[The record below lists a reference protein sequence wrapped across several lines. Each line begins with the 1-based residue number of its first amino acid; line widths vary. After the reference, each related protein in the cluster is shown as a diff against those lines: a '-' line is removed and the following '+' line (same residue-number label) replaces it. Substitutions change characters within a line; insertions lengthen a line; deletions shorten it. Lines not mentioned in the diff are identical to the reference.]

1 MRTAPSAE
9 RVSTKLKRFR
19 FRLTLTRRLDY
30 VLGTLGETISRV
42 PAAVLERSPM
52 HVPTGADAVR
62 GIETFQGKE
71 RARVVTIKDVARE
84 AGVSVGT
91 ASQALRE
98 SPAVRDA
105 TRRRVQ
111 VVAKRLRYQPSALAR
126 GLVTRRTHTVGL
138 LISDIANPF
147 FIRAVRAIED
157 VAQENGYNVIL
168 CNTDEDAAKEAQY
181 LRVLMEKRVDGIIL
195 ATTAGSRQ
203 MVRDVRWRRIPL
215 VLFDRELPGVATDL
229 VKVDGVTGGRLATEH
244 LLRLGHRRIAIIHG
258 PVVRS
263 TGAERLQGYLEALR
277 AAGVRP
283 DPALIQEGNF
293 KQDSGRTGAQ
303 RLLALSP
310 PPTALFCTNNLMT
323 VGALQTLGEQGVRIP
338 ADLSLIGYD
347 DMEWWTLTHP
357 PLTTVGQPVY
367 ELGREAM
374 RLLLAQIEA
383 PGRRRAQRV
392 VLKPELLARAS
403 CGPPR
408 ASTSNT
414 PRRGA
419 GLPRRTRASR

>member
-1 MRTAPSAE
+1 
-9 RVSTKLKRFR
+9 
-19 FRLTLTRRLDY
+19 
-30 VLGTLGETISRV
+30 
-42 PAAVLERSPM
+42 
-52 HVPTGADAVR
+52 
-62 GIETFQGKE
+62 
-71 RARVVTIKDVARE
+71 VVTIKDVARE

-98 SPAVRDA
+98 SPAVRET
-105 TRRRVQ
+105 TRRRVR
-111 VVAKRLRYQPSALAR
+111 AAATRLRYQPSALAR

-168 CNTDEDAAKEAQY
+168 CNTDEDPAKEAQY

-215 VLFDRELPGVATDL
+215 VLFDRELPGLAVDT
-229 VKVDGVTGGRLATEH
+229 VKVDSVEGGRLATEH
-244 LLRLGHRRIAIIHG
+244 LLARGHRRIAIIHG

-283 DPALIQEGNF
+283 DPALIREGNF
-293 KQDSGRTGAQ
+293 KQDSGRTLTRQ
-303 RLLALSP
+303 LLALTP

-323 VGALQTLGEQGVRIP
+323 VGALQTLGECRIRVP
-338 ADLSLIGYD
+338 QDLALIGYD
-347 DMEWWTLTHP
+347 DMEWWTLTYP

-367 ELGREAM
+367 NLGREAM
-374 RLLLAQIEA
+374 RLLLAQIGA
-383 PGRRRAQRV
+383 SGTRRRPQRV
-392 VLKPELLARAS
+392 VLKPELIVRDS
-403 CGPPR
+403 CGT
-408 ASTSNT
+408 ASEAVPGT
-414 PRRGA
+414 PR
-419 GLPRRTRASR
+419 PRRSVSRLERTAR